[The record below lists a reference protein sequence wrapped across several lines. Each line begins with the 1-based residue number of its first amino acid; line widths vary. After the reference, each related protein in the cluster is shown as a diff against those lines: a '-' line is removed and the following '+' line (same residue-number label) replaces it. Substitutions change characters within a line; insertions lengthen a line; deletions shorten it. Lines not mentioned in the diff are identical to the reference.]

1 MDQEIL
7 DRMKEVEAAV
17 KKLDPSVR
25 GEAFAMM
32 RDYILAGGGESAR
45 ERLSRTG
52 AGGQERTAKTPPKS
66 APTDFNAFIDTH
78 EGDTPADNAV
88 AIAAYL
94 YGQYGIEPFAL
105 QEVRDL
111 AEDGG
116 VTIPAR
122 VDMTFLQKKVEKK
135 KLFKRAGTGRFRPTV
150 HGEAHF
156 KATYEVKKGTKKR
169 PVVES

>member
-1 MDQEIL
+1 MDQKIVE
-7 DRMKEVEAAV
+7 RMKEVDAAV
-17 KKLDPSVR
+17 KKLDSAVR

-32 RDYILAGGGESAR
+32 RDYILAEGGDVPR
-45 ERLSRTG
+45 EPSRPRA
-52 AGGQERTAKTPPKS
+52 AGGQEASPKNLPKS

-94 YGQYGIEPFAL
+94 YGRYGIEPFAL

-122 VDMTFLQKKVEKK
+122 IDMTFLQKKVEKK

-150 HGEAHF
+150 HGEAHV
-156 KATYEVKKGTKKR
+156 KETYGVKKGTKKR

>member
-1 MDQEIL
+1 MDQEIV

-17 KKLDPSVR
+17 KKLDPTVR

-32 RDYILAGGGESAR
+32 RDYILAEGGGVAR
-45 ERLSRTG
+45 ERSRPRS
-52 AGGQERTAKTPPKS
+52 AGGQEASAKTLPKS

-78 EGDTPADNAV
+78 ESDTPADNAV
-88 AIAAYL
+88 AIGAYL

-122 VDMTFLQKKVEKK
+122 IDMTFLQKKVEKR

-156 KATYEVKKGTKKR
+156 KETYGVKKGTKKR
-169 PVVES
+169 PVAES